1 MLLLMATQ
9 PMTAAAEVVADSK
22 APGGNRPLVETSAN
36 GLPIVQITQPSAAG
50 VSRNQYQQF
59 NVDSRGLILNNSGI
73 ITQTQLAGYITGN
86 PFIGHGPSARIILN
100 EVTSKDPSYLRGYT
114 EVAGQK
120 ADIIIANPN
129 GIYGDGFGF
138 INTNR
143 AVLTT
148 GTPVF
153 GGSGSLDAFRVSGG
167 QISIQGA
174 GMNAANGK
182 NVGTGILFQEKRGD
196 KID

>member
-1 MLLLMATQ
+1 MISSNSAYFSLNNQPIWRKKLVAWIMLLLMATQ

-86 PFIGHGPSARIILN
+86 PFIGHGPSARIT
-100 EVTSKDPSYLRGYT
+100 VSYTHLTLPTT
-114 EVAGQK
+114 E
-120 ADIIIANPN
+120 
-129 GIYGDGFGF
+129 
-138 INTNR
+138 
-143 AVLTT
+143 
-148 GTPVF
+148 
-153 GGSGSLDAFRVSGG
+153 RV
-167 QISIQGA
+167 
-174 GMNAANGK
+174 
-182 NVGTGILFQEKRGD
+182 
-196 KID
+196 